1 MTKLKKL
8 GSNQYETKYRKEL
21 TYKAFR
27 NWTIFLSLAFL
38 LLLIGMYYYENV
50 YKAPLFNP
58 LVEEAESYY
67 DPQIVTASERRST
80 TSAVIDLFFAE
91 HNSPLEGLGIVF
103 YDTATKH
110 GFPVYL
116 LPAVSMAESSG
127 GIHYI
132 YSTNN
137 FMGWGRGKIVFESK
151 ADCIEKVG
159 YKISTL
165 SYYRDF
171 MANPEDIGEFSLSY
185 NKPEAQVYNKTIRRF
200 MDEIKSYE
208 MKL

>member
-1 MTKLKKL
+1 MTKIKKL
-8 GSNQYETKYRKEL
+8 GSNQYKTKYRKEL

-58 LVEEAESYY
+58 LVEEAEADY
-67 DPQIVTASERRST
+67 DPQVVTVSERRST
-80 TSAVIDLFFAE
+80 TSAVIDLFFAK

-103 YDTATKH
+103 YDTAVKY
-110 GFPVYL
+110 GLPVYL
-116 LPAVSMAESSG
+116 FPAVSMAESSG
-127 GIHYI
+127 GKHYD
-132 YSTNN
+132 YDTNN
-137 FMGWGRGKIVFESK
+137 FMGWGRGSIKFESK
-151 ADCIEKVG
+151 ADCIETIG
-159 YKISTL
+159 YKVSTL

-171 MANPEDIGEFSLSY
+171 MANTEDIGEFSLSY
-185 NKPEAQVYNKTIRRF
+185 NEPEAQRYNKTIRKF